1 MVMFSLSLSLSIIDE
16 NTNQEKLIR
25 QFVMFARNIASG
37 MDYLS
42 QKSFVHRDLAARN
55 IFLTNNFTCKVRGS
69 YKNDINNM
77 MYKNIIYNFIK
88 IGDFGMARDLAKD
101 DCYEARGTTI
111 PLKWTA
117 PEVNNN
123 K

>member
-1 MVMFSLSLSLSIIDE
+1 MIEEWELE
-16 NTNQEKLIR
+16 
-25 QFVMFARNIASG
+25 AS
-37 MDYLS
+37 YH
-42 QKSFVHRDLAARN
+42 VY
-55 IFLTNNFTCKVRGS
+55 FL
-69 YKNDINNM
+69 
-77 MYKNIIYNFIK
+77 K

-117 PEVNNN
+117 PEVPNN